1 MMALILSRTLSSLG
15 HSGGNLV
22 LMPRITR
29 AKRLKNLV
37 CAT

>member
-1 MMALILSRTLSSLG
+1 MMALILSRTLSSLS

-22 LMPRITR
+22 LMLWITP